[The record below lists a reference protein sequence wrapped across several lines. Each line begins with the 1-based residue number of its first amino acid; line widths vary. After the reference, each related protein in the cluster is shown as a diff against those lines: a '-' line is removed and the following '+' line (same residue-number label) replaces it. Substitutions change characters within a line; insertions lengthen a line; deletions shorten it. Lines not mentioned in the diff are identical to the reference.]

1 MNNIFYSEAFLCPKN
16 KDRLLKNLMKMKLT
30 GFLLAASSFGA
41 YASSHAQ
48 VTIKVHNT
56 KVENVLKNIMKQTGV
71 HFVYEEGL
79 LKNHKTS
86 LEVRDVSLNASL
98 EQIFKNSHYTYLI
111 RGNNVII
118 KNEDRTVKR
127 SDLQDFV
134 MKGAVLDV
142 HGTALLGATVSELG
156 ASNSVQTDTNGNF
169 IIKVSGAGSKV
180 RVNIVGFDS
189 QTVSFSPSPITIKM
203 VASSNQMDEVVV
215 VGFGQQKKESVVG
228 AISTISPKDLK
239 IPTSTLSN
247 AFAGRIA
254 GVVAVQRGG
263 EPGADGSSFWIRGI
277 STFAGNTNPLI
288 FIDGVES
295 SIGDMNNLA
304 PEVIDNFSVLKD
316 ASATALYGAR
326 GANGVLLI
334 TTKRGGDMD
343 KARISFRVDNTFST
357 PTKTFKLA
365 GALDY
370 METYNYALLNRNPNA
385 TPQFSQEKIEGTRLG
400 LDPIAFPNVDWG
412 KFLFKDYAVNQYA
425 NLNVTG
431 GGKRA
436 DYFMSATFN
445 NDNGML
451 KSDPQNTF
459 NNNVRQKEYNII
471 ANIGVNLTKNTSA
484 VVRINSQL
492 VDYGGSAEST
502 STIYSRMFESPV
514 SLFLPYYPAQS
525 GVDNI
530 LFGNML
536 GGPISSAGSGIYFNP
551 YASMVSGSKSTF
563 ATTNMASFEINQKL
577 DFVTPGLK
585 AKALISFKNYS
596 LTAITRAFTPFYY
609 QANSVLNSETGAY
622 DHTYTNLTR
631 GTTSLATSTLSSGDR
646 LMNINGVVGWMR
658 SFGKHDVS
666 AMAAYLQRDY
676 NVNNPA
682 AGPTDSEYWNTLPYR
697 NQGVAGRITYGYDL
711 KYFFEANFGY
721 NGSENFADGARYG
734 FFPSLAVGY
743 MISNEGF
750 WSKLK
755 NTINSLKIRTS
766 WGKVGND
773 QIQGSRFP
781 YLDKVTPNSLGYTFG
796 DTWQNSA
803 SGSQIATLGA
813 LGAIWE
819 VGTKYNLGVDL
830 GIKNALTL
838 TADYFT
844 ETRSNIF
851 MQRRVIAAETGIV
864 GSNPYANIGIV
875 KSSGFDASLS
885 YNKQFSSDFYM
896 NVRGTFTYSANKLLD
911 RDEPKLAFPYLSE
924 IGKPLNRYF
933 GYISDGY
940 YIDEADIAN
949 SPKSE
954 IGQNLMPGDI
964 KYKDLNNDGLIN
976 TNDRTHFGNPT
987 VPQIVYGFGISSKY
1001 KNIDF
1006 SFFFQGVAK
1015 TSLMMSGIHP
1025 FNGNA
1030 TNLMQFIADDHW
1042 TTETPNA
1049 AYPRLVSG
1057 VSDHNN
1063 FYTSDF
1069 WIRDGSFI
1077 RLKNSELGYTH
1088 KFARFYLSGQNLLT
1102 FSKFKHWDPELGG
1115 GNGLRYPNLRVF
1127 AIGAQLQ
1134 F

>member
-1 MNNIFYSEAFLCPKN
+1 MNNNFYSKAFLCPKN

-30 GFLLAASSFGA
+30 GFLLAASSLGV
-41 YASSHAQ
+41 YASSNAQ
-48 VTIKVHNT
+48 VTMKVQNA
-56 KVENVLKNIMKQTGV
+56 KVENVLKYIMKQTGV
-71 HFVYEEGL
+71 QFVYEEGL
-79 LKNHKTS
+79 LKNQKTS
-86 LEVRDVSLNASL
+86 LDIRDASLNASL
-98 EQIFKNSHYTYLI
+98 KEIFKNSNYVYVI
-111 RGNNVII
+111 RGNTVII
-118 KNEDRTVKR
+118 KNERAMDKR
-127 SDLQDFV
+127 LEVQDFL
-134 MKGAVLDV
+134 MKGVVVDGNGKPLPGV
-142 HGTALLGATVSELG
+142 TVTEIGTTH
-156 ASNSVQTDTNGNF
+156 SVQTDENGDF
-169 IIKVSGAGSKV
+169 ILKVSSTSAKI
-180 RVNIVGFDS
+180 RINIVGFDA
-189 QTVSFSPSPITIKM
+189 QTISFSSSPVTVKM
-203 VASSNQMDEVVV
+203 VTTSNQMDEVVV

-334 TTKRGGDMD
+334 TTKRGGDME

-365 GALDY
+365 GAVDY
-370 METYNYALLNRNPNA
+370 MEAYNYALLNRNPNA
-385 TPQFSQEKIEGTRLG
+385 TPQFTQEKIDGTRQG
-400 LDPIAFPNVDWG
+400 LDPIAFPNVDWRR
-412 KFLFKDYAVNQYA
+412 FLFKDYAVNQYA

-451 KSDPQNTF
+451 KSDPQNAF
-459 NNNVRQKEYNII
+459 DNNVRQKEYNII
-471 ANIGVNLTKNTSA
+471 ANVGVNLTKTTNA

-492 VDYGGSAEST
+492 VDYGGSSEST

-514 SLFLPYYPAQS
+514 ALFLPYYPAQP
-525 GVDNI
+525 GIDNI
-530 LFGNML
+530 LFGNAL

-551 YASMVSGSKSTF
+551 YAAMVSGAKSTF

-577 DFVTPGLK
+577 DFLTPGLK
-585 AKALISFKNYS
+585 AKGLISFKNYS
-596 LTAITRAFTPFYY
+596 LTDITRAFTPFYY
-609 QANSVLNSETGAY
+609 QAKSTANAETGGY
-622 DHTYTNLTR
+622 DHSYTNLTR
-631 GTTSLATSTLSSGDR
+631 GTTSLATTTSSTGDR
-646 LMNINGVVGWMR
+646 LMNVNLVVDWMR

-666 AMAAYLQRDY
+666 VMVAYLQRDY

-682 AGPTDSEYWNTLPYR
+682 KGPTDSEYWNTLPYR
-697 NQGVAGRITYGYDL
+697 NQGVAGRITYGYNL
-711 KYFFEANFGY
+711 KYFFEGNFGY
-721 NGSENFADGARYG
+721 NGSENFADGARFG

-743 MISNEGF
+743 MISNEDF
-750 WSKLK
+750 WSPLK
-755 NTINSLKIRTS
+755 NTVNSFKIRAS

-781 YLDKVTPNSLGYTFG
+781 YLDKVTPNALGYTFG
-796 DTWQNSA
+796 DTWQTSA
-803 SGSQIATLGA
+803 SGSQVATLGA
-813 LGAIWE
+813 MGAIWE
-819 VGTKYNLGVDL
+819 VGTKYNLGIDL
-830 GIKNALTL
+830 GIKNALTV

-844 ETRSNIF
+844 ETRSDIF

-864 GSNPYANIGIV
+864 GSNPYANIGKV

-885 YNKQFSSDFYM
+885 YNKQLSPDFYM

-924 IGKPLNRYF
+924 IGKPLNRQM

-940 YIDEADIAN
+940 YKDEFDIEN

-964 KYKDLNNDGLIN
+964 KYKDLNGDGVIN
-976 TNDRTHFGNPT
+976 TNDRMQFGNPT
-987 VPQIVYGFGISSKY
+987 VPQIVYGFGVSSKY
-1001 KNIDF
+1001 KKMDF

-1015 TSLMMSGIHP
+1015 TSLLMSGIHP

-1030 TNLMQFIADDHW
+1030 TNLMQFIADDYW
-1042 TTETPNA
+1042 TPQTPNA

-1069 WIRDGSFI
+1069 WLRDGSFI
-1077 RLKNSELGYTH
+1077 RLKNAELGYTH